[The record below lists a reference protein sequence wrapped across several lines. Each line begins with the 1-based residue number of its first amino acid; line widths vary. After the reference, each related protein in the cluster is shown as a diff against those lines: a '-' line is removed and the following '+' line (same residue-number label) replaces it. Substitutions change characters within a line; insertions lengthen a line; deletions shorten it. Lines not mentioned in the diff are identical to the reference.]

1 MDINR
6 ASEFFF
12 RGTFYPKFVHENISE
27 ISSSTGGLLFMIL
40 VLSYIGLMVMLGA
53 RPLYLHLNEKL
64 LLKSIGGP

>member
-12 RGTFYPKFVHENISE
+12 KGTFYPKFDHENISE
-27 ISSSTGGLLFMIL
+27 ISSSTGGVLFMIL
-40 VLSYIGLMVMLGA
+40 VLSYIGLMVILGA
-53 RPLYLHLNEKL
+53 RPLYVHLNEKL